1 MAALGTKNFSPKGRQ
16 IMSESTIPGL
26 TLYSRGKVRDIYD
39 LGDKLLL
46 VASDRISAFDVILP
60 TPIPDKGKILT
71 QLSEFWF
78 SKIGDIVPNH
88 LITTDVERFPDPCRT
103 YRSAIEGR
111 SMLVKKSTPA
121 PVECI
126 VRGYITG
133 SGWKDYQK
141 TGAVCGIALPPGLVE
156 AARLDEPI
164 FTPSTKA
171 AVGDHD
177 LNITFDAMIEK
188 VGKVKAEK
196 MRDATVA
203 IYQRAQVLAETKGI
217 IIADTKFE
225 FGMEGDDIM
234 LIDEVLTPD
243 SSRFWP
249 MEGYRPGKT
258 PDSFDKQF
266 VRDYLLKLNWDM
278 KPPAPELPPDI
289 VKKTQD
295 KYNEA
300 LRRLTA

>member
-1 MAALGTKNFSPKGRQ
+1 
-16 IMSESTIPGL
+16 MSEITLSGL
-26 TLYSRGKVRDIYD
+26 TLFNRGKVRDIYD
-39 LGDKLLL
+39 LGDQLLL

-60 TPIPDKGKILT
+60 TPIPGKGKILT

-78 SKIGDIVPNH
+78 GRLVDIVPHH
-88 LITTDVERFPDPCRT
+88 LITTNVDEFPGACQPHR
-103 YRSAIEGR
+103 RILQGR

-126 VRGYITG
+126 VRGYLAG

-141 TGAVCGIALPPGLVE
+141 TGAVCGITLPRGLVE

-171 AVGDHD
+171 AGGDHD

-188 VGKVKAEK
+188 VGKVKAMK

-203 IYQRAQVLAETKGI
+203 IYQRARALAETKGI

-225 FGMEGDDIM
+225 FGMEGDDIL

-249 MEGYRPGKT
+249 MDGYQPGTT
-258 PDSFDKQF
+258 PESFDKQF
-266 VRDYLLKLNWDM
+266 VRDYLLSLKWDM
-278 KPPAPELPPDI
+278 KPPAPELPEDV

-295 KYNEA
+295 KYTEA

>member
-1 MAALGTKNFSPKGRQ
+1 MGEANLS
-16 IMSESTIPGL
+16 GL
-26 TLYSRGKVRDIYD
+26 TLHSRGKVRDLYD

-60 TPIPDKGKILT
+60 TPIPDKGRILT

-88 LITTDVERFPDPCRT
+88 LITTDVERFPAVCRPH
-103 YRSAIEGR
+103 RSALEGR

-133 SGWKDYQK
+133 SGWKEYQK
-141 TGAVCGIALPPGLVE
+141 TGSVCGITLPRGLVE

-177 LNITFDAMIEK
+177 LNISFEAMVDK
-188 VGKVKAEK
+188 VGKVRAEK
-196 MRDATVA
+196 MRDASVA
-203 IYQRAQVLAETKGI
+203 IYQRARTIAETKGI

-225 FGMEGDDIM
+225 FGMEGDDIL

-249 MEGYRPGKT
+249 MDDYQPGKT
-258 PDSFDKQF
+258 PNSFDKQF
-266 VRDYLLKLNWDM
+266 VRDYLLSLRWDM

-295 KYNEA
+295 KYREA